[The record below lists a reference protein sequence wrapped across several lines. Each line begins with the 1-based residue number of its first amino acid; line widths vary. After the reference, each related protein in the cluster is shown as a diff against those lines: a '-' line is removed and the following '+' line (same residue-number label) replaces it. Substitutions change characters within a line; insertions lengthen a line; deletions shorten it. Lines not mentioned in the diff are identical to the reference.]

1 MHSFQDLLDN
11 MPASIAEL
19 SRLAGVSERSIIRA
33 RDGEAIQRSTANKI
47 LRGLSQ
53 LYSQTF
59 TLNNVTGFTL
69 ASRDDKDE

>member
-19 SRLAGVSERSIIRA
+19 ARLAGVSERSIIRA

-53 LYSQTF
+53 LYNQTF
-59 TLNNVTGFTL
+59 TLSNVTGFNL
-69 ASRDDKDE
+69 ASRDDKDD

>member
-1 MHSFQDLLDN
+1 MYSFQDLLDN

-19 SRLAGVSERSIIRA
+19 ARLAGVSERSIIRA

-53 LYSQTF
+53 LHSQTF
-59 TLNNVTGFTL
+59 TLNNVTGFNL
-69 ASRDDKDE
+69 ASRDDKDD

>member
-47 LRGLSQ
+47 LRGLSH

>member
-1 MHSFQDLLDN
+1 MHKFQDLLDN

-19 SRLAGVSERSIIRA
+19 GRLAGVSERSIMRA

-53 LYSQTF
+53 LYGQTF
-59 TLNNVTGFTL
+59 TLNNVTGINL
-69 ASRDDKDE
+69 ASRDDKED